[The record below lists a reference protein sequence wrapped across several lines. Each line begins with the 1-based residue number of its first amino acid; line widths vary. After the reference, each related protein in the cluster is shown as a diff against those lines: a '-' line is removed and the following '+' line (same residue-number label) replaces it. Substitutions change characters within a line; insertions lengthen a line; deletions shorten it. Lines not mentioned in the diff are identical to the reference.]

1 MVCTDDYAVKNT
13 ATFPDTDHSLFQSLV
28 RQPSSSSTVSTWTTW
43 TCLLSQNVNLVRNAS
58 LQRPLNSMSSEQ
70 HFLV

>member
-1 MVCTDDYAVKNT
+1 MVCTDDYAVTNT

-43 TCLLSQNVNLVRNAS
+43 T
-58 LQRPLNSMSSEQ
+58 
-70 HFLV
+70 